1 MSEIFDIPE
10 TEKPKKQKKQM
21 SPEAKEKLLE
31 RLRAGREKA
40 KAKRAE
46 QAKLKKEVVVEAPVE
61 VPVEK
66 PVEVSVE
73 KDTEPETTDDNN
85 LDDDDVRVL
94 ANQIEELEKQVS
106 EKKKRTYKK
115 RDGVMIN
122 KAKISREKYINDTVA
137 RKVAEQMSKMKPAVV
152 KQQVQFQTPKPAPVP
167 VKKPSKFAGGIKP
180 IWAVGFDI

>member
-1 MSEIFDIPE
+1 MSDIFDIPDD
-10 TEKPKKQKKQM
+10 KPKKQKREM

-40 KAKRAE
+40 KAKRTE
-46 QAKLKKEVVVEAPVE
+46 QAKLKKEEVVEAPVE
-61 VPVEK
+61 VPVEA

-73 KDTEPETTDDNN
+73 KDDNN

-137 RKVAEQMSKMKPAVV
+137 RKVAEQMSKMNTPKPAVV